1 MNETEKPARA
11 TNLHELS
18 VVLARLFDE
27 EKTAQALEVKLR
39 PTDVVIT
46 PYAKC
51 GTTWLQQI
59 VHCLRTGGDM
69 DFDDISRVVPWIETS
84 VALGIDLDAEQKANP
99 RAFKSHL
106 DWHQVPKG
114 GLYIDATRDPG
125 DALYSNY
132 KFLQGWFF
140 EPGTI
145 TLDEFGRKFFMA
157 SGGYWKHLLSWWEVR
172 ERPDVMLIAFEHMK
186 QDLTGTIRK
195 VAEFIDIELDEDLL
209 SLTEEHASFAF
220 MERHKDRFDDLMMR
234 DLGERVANLPTGSDS
249 AKIRKGIVGEHKRT
263 QSPEVIAELDAIWQR
278 EITPVTGHSDYASL
292 IADLD

>member
-18 VVLARLFDE
+18 VVFARLFDE

-195 VAEFIDIELDEDLL
+195 VAEFIDI
-209 SLTEEHASFAF
+209 
-220 MERHKDRFDDLMMR
+220 DLMMR

>member
-1 MNETEKPARA
+1 M
-11 TNLHELS
+11 
-18 VVLARLFDE
+18 
-27 EKTAQALEVKLR
+27 
-39 PTDVVIT
+39 
-46 PYAKC
+46 
-51 GTTWLQQI
+51 
-59 VHCLRTGGDM
+59 
-69 DFDDISRVVPWIETS
+69 
-84 VALGIDLDAEQKANP
+84 
-99 RAFKSHL
+99 
-106 DWHQVPKG
+106 
-114 GLYIDATRDPG
+114 DATRNPG

-132 KFLQGWFF
+132 KFLQGWFI

-145 TLDEFGRKFFMA
+145 TFDEFAREFFMA

-186 QDLTGTIRK
+186 QDLTGIIRK

-209 SLTEEHASFAF
+209 ALAEEHASFTF

-263 QSPEVIAELDAIWQR
+263 QSPEVIAELDAIWQK